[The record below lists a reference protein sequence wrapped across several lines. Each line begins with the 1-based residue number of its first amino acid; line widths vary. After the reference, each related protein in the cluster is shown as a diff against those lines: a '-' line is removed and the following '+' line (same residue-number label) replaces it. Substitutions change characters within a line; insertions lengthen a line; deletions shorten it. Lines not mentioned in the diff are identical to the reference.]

1 MYNCNDAEGQTFKQH
16 INFYKDFIGK
26 AHEVNLLIE

>member
-16 INFYKDFIGK
+16 IKFYKDFIGK
-26 AHEVNLLIE
+26 AHEVHLLIE